1 MIFYGSE
8 PMVFTNFIYFTKLK
22 DFKMEI
28 VQIIVS
34 IITLIGVLSASI
46 FSFLATRSSN
56 KFAKTS
62 KYIDVITSQRI
73 LWLDKIR
80 DDTADMISSMKQFAS
95 EDIILESENEKNDRF
110 VVKDHEKEII
120 KKINILILRLNLL
133 ENQKLILLLKDLESS
148 LLVKKSDDVLN
159 ITEDILIETQV
170 ILKNEW
176 EKVKE
181 EVFFPIKKR
190 TRDSHKFILRE

>member
-1 MIFYGSE
+1 
-8 PMVFTNFIYFTKLK
+8 
-22 DFKMEI
+22 MEI

-95 EDIILESENEKNDRF
+95 EDII
-110 VVKDHEKEII
+110 
-120 KKINILILRLNLL
+120 
-133 ENQKLILLLKDLESS
+133 
-148 LLVKKSDDVLN
+148 
-159 ITEDILIETQV
+159 
-170 ILKNEW
+170 
-176 EKVKE
+176 
-181 EVFFPIKKR
+181 
-190 TRDSHKFILRE
+190 

>member
-95 EDIILESENEKNDRF
+95 EDIILESENEKYYIVTNGLTIF
-110 VVKDHEKEII
+110 KNNHEPSATTTIYVRDEDGITLPDFQSYGELLFDDDEPLDI
-120 KKINILILRLNLL
+120 K
-133 ENQKLILLLKDLESS
+133 
-148 LLVKKSDDVLN
+148 
-159 ITEDILIETQV
+159 
-170 ILKNEW
+170 
-176 EKVKE
+176 
-181 EVFFPIKKR
+181 
-190 TRDSHKFILRE
+190 